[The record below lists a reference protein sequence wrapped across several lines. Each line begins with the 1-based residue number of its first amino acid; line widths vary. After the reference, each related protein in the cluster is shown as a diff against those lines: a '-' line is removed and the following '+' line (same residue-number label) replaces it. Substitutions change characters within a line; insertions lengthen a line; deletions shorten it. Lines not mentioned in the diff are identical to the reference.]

1 MKITK
6 ESQSQAKSHLL
17 SQEQY
22 DFTQHPYEYVEYGR
36 PNDNPTI
43 LLGGIFHN
51 AKSLGVIAEPLVK
64 KGEYIIAFDPPGCG
78 LACEL
83 NSSFTFQYMVA
94 SIEHFIDKHS
104 FKKVSVMGYSFGT
117 LLAYAFAK
125 FYPARVRKMVL
136 IGAMRL
142 PDPVFAAKIQ
152 AAINAAEQGGKK
164 PFAQLTV
171 DYMFS
176 LSKLGKIRNAEQ
188 NYQMIRGWVADKY
201 EFYIDKLKNN
211 LYRIQNNQLDYQIMP
226 QVQSHFISA
235 QWDELTP
242 MHHAQYLLQKMNGQN
257 ILARHSIIPAS
268 SHMMYLENPHLLT
281 EHIANAL
288 KIRVNL
294 MEAIA

>member
-1 MKITK
+1 MTNTYR
-6 ESQSQAKSHLL
+6 SYSNSSSNSL
-17 SQEQY
+17 SQKQY
-22 DFTQHPYEYVEYGR
+22 SFTEHPYEYLEYGT
-36 PNDNPTI
+36 PNDKPTI

-51 AKSLGVIAEPLVK
+51 ANSLAVIAEPLVK

-83 NSSFTFQYMVA
+83 DSSFSFQYMVA
-94 SIEHFIDKHS
+94 SLEYFIDKHH
-104 FKKVSVMGYSFGT
+104 FEKVNVMGYSFGT

-125 FYPARVRKMVL
+125 FYPLRVGKMVL

-142 PDPVFAAKIQ
+142 PDSVFAGKIQ
-152 AAINAAEQGGKK
+152 AAIDAAEQGGKH
-164 PFAQLTV
+164 PFSQLTV

-176 LSKLGKIRNAEQ
+176 PSKLGKIRNGEQ
-188 NYQMIRGWVADKY
+188 NYQMIRGWIAEKY
-201 EFYIDKLKNN
+201 GFYIEKLKNN
-211 LYRIQNNQLDYQIMP
+211 LYRIQNNQLDYQTMP
-226 QVQSHFISA
+226 RVESHFISA

-257 ILARHSIIPAS
+257 TLARHSIIPAS

-281 EHIANAL
+281 EHITNAL

>member
-1 MKITK
+1 MKTTK
-6 ESQSQAKSHLL
+6 NSQSQTKSHLL

-94 SIEHFIDKHS
+94 SIEHFIDKQR

-136 IGAMRL
+136 IGAMCL

-176 LSKLGKIRNAEQ
+176 PSKLGKIRNAEQ
-188 NYQMIRGWVADKY
+188 NYQMIRDWISEKY
-201 EFYIDKLKNN
+201 GFYIDKLKNN
-211 LYRIQNNQLDYQIMP
+211 LYRIQNNQLDYQVMP
-226 QVQSHFISA
+226 QVPSHFISA

-242 MHHAQYLLQKMNGQN
+242 MHHAHHLLQKMNGQN

-288 KIRVNL
+288 KTRVNL

>member
-1 MKITK
+1 MINTYQSHSN
-6 ESQSQAKSHLL
+6 SQSNYL
-17 SQEQY
+17 SQKQY
-22 DFTQHPYEYVEYGR
+22 SFNKHPYEYVEYGT
-36 PNDNPTI
+36 PNDKPTI

-83 NSSFTFQYMVA
+83 DSCFNFQYMVA
-94 SIEHFIDKHS
+94 SIEHLMDKQR
-104 FKKVSVMGYSFGT
+104 FKKVNVMGYSFGT

-125 FYPARVRKMVL
+125 FYPSRVGKMVL

-142 PDPVFAAKIQ
+142 PDSVFAGKIQ
-152 AAINAAEQGGKK
+152 AAIDAADQGGQH

-176 LSKLGKIRNAEQ
+176 PSKLEKIRNGEQ
-188 NYQMIRGWVADKY
+188 NYQMIRGWIAEKY
-201 EFYIDKLKNN
+201 GFYIEKLKNN
-211 LYRIQNNQLDYQIMP
+211 LYRIQNNKLDYQTMP
-226 QVQSHFISA
+226 RVESHFISA

-257 ILARHSIIPAS
+257 MLARHSIIPAS

-281 EHIANAL
+281 EHITNAL

>member
-1 MKITK
+1 MKTIKYFQPQTK
-6 ESQSQAKSHLL
+6 PLLL

-22 DFTQHPYEYVEYGR
+22 DFTQHPYEYVEYGS

-51 AKSLGVIAEPLVK
+51 AKSLGIIAEPLVK

-94 SIEHFIDKHS
+94 SIEHFIDKHR
-104 FKKVSVMGYSFGT
+104 FKKVNIMGYSFGT

-125 FYPARVRKMVL
+125 YYSERIGKMVL

-142 PDPVFAAKIQ
+142 PDPVFAEKIQ
-152 AAINAAEQGGKK
+152 AAINAAEKGGKF
-164 PFAQLTV
+164 PFSQLTV

-176 LSKLGKIRNAEQ
+176 PSKLGKIQNGEQ
-188 NYQMIRGWVADKY
+188 NYQMIRSWIADKY
-201 EFYIDKLKNN
+201 EFYIEKLKNN

-226 QVQSHFISA
+226 IVQSHFISA

-242 MHHAQYLLQKMNGQN
+242 MHHAQYLLQKMNMQN

-288 KIRVNL
+288 NIRVNL
-294 MEAIA
+294 MEPIA